1 MDTADA
7 RFGGIARLYGKDGL
21 AKLGAAHVAV
31 IGVGGVGSWSAEA
44 LARSGIGKLTLVDLD
59 EVCITN
65 TNRQIHAL
73 EGSINKAKVNELALR
88 IHRINPDCTVYAR
101 TEFFTSQT
109 ADSILSGGFDYL
121 IDAID
126 GLTNKC
132 LLIDECRMRKIPIIT
147 CGAAGGRR
155 DGTAVRVTDLTRAK
169 YDKLLFKVRKQL
181 RQKHDFPRGTK
192 KWQLPCV
199 YSAEPVQ
206 YPQPDGTVCENK
218 SEGGESLRLNCEAGL
233 GAATHVTA
241 AFGLA
246 AAGHVVGEL
255 ALIQNALSVR
265 S

>member
-1 MDTADA
+1 MQETDA
-7 RFGGIARLYGKDGL
+7 RFGGIARLYGTEGL
-21 AKLGAAHVAV
+21 AKLRAAHVAV

-73 EGSINKAKVNELALR
+73 EGSIGKAKVDELASR
-88 IHRINPDCTVYAR
+88 IRRINPDCTVHTR
-101 TEFFTSQT
+101 QEFFTAHT
-109 ADSILSGGFDYL
+109 TDAILSGGFDYL

-132 LLIDECRMRKIPIIT
+132 LLLDECRKRQIPVIT

-155 DGTAVRVTDLTRAK
+155 DGTAVRVADITRAK

-181 RQKHDFPRGTK
+181 RQKHGFPRGTK

-199 YSAEPVQ
+199 YSAESVQ
-206 YPQPDGTVCENK
+206 YPHPDGTVCEDK
-218 SEGGESLRLNCEAGL
+218 PDSGESLKLNCEAGL

-246 AAGHVVGEL
+246 AAGHVTGEI
-255 ALIQNALSVR
+255 AGMS
-265 S
+265 

>member
-1 MDTADA
+1 MDNANA

-21 AKLGAAHVAV
+21 AKLRAAHVAV

-44 LARSGIGKLTLVDLD
+44 LARAGIGTITLVDLD

-73 EGSINKAKVNELALR
+73 DGSLGKPKVDELAVR
-88 IHRINPDCTVYAR
+88 IGRINPDCTVHPRA
-101 TEFFTSQT
+101 EFFTAQT
-109 ADSILSGGFDYL
+109 ADTILSAGYDYL

-132 LLIDECRMRKIPIIT
+132 LLLAACRERQLPVIT

-155 DGTAVRVTDLTRAK
+155 DGTAVRVNDLTRAK

-181 RQKHDFPRGTK
+181 RQKHGFPRGTK

-206 YPQPDGTVCENK
+206 YPQPDGTVCEAK
-218 SEGGESLRLNCEAGL
+218 PDTGDSLKLDCEAGL

-241 AFGLA
+241 AFGFA

-255 ALIQNALSVR
+255 V
-265 S
+265 

>member
-21 AKLGAAHVAV
+21 AKLRAAHVAV

-109 ADSILSGGFDYL
+109 ANSILSGGFDYL

-218 SEGGESLRLNCEAGL
+218 SESGESLKLNCEAGL

-246 AAGHVVGEL
+246 AAGHVIRGL
-255 ALIQNALSVR
+255 A
-265 S
+265 

>member
-1 MDTADA
+1 MDAANA
-7 RFGGIARLYGKDGL
+7 RFGGIARLYGNEGL
-21 AKLGAAHVAV
+21 AKLRAAHVAV

-44 LARSGIGKLTLVDLD
+44 LARSGIGSLTLVDLD

-73 EGSINKAKVNELALR
+73 EGSLGKAKVEELAAR
-88 IHRINPDCTVYAR
+88 IGRINPDCIVHVR
-101 TEFFTSQT
+101 PEFFTAQT
-109 ADSILSGGFDYL
+109 ADAILRDGFDYL

-126 GLTNKC
+126 GLSNKC
-132 LLIDECRMRKIPIIT
+132 LLLDECRKREIPIIT
-147 CGAAGGRR
+147 CGAAGGRS

-181 RQKHDFPRGTK
+181 RQKHSFPRGTK

-206 YPQPDGTVCENK
+206 YPQPDGTVCEAK
-218 SEGGESLRLNCEAGL
+218 PVTDGSLKLDCEAGL

-246 AAGHVVGEL
+246 AAGFVVREL
-255 ALIQNALSVR
+255 V
-265 S
+265 

>member
-7 RFGGIARLYGKDGL
+7 RFGGITRLYGKDGL
-21 AKLGAAHVAV
+21 AKLRAAHVAV

-88 IHRINPDCTVYAR
+88 IHRINPDCTVHAR

-218 SEGGESLRLNCEAGL
+218 SESGESLKLNCEAGL
-233 GAATHVTA
+233 GAVTHVTA

-246 AAGHVVGEL
+246 AAGHVIREL
-255 ALIQNALSVR
+255 A
-265 S
+265 

>member
-1 MDTADA
+1 MDAADA
-7 RFGGIARLYGKDGL
+7 RFGGIARLYGNDGL
-21 AKLGAAHVAV
+21 AKLRAAHVAV
-31 IGVGGVGSWSAEA
+31 IGVGGVGSWSAES
-44 LARSGIGKLTLVDLD
+44 LARSGIGTITLVDLD

-73 EGSINKAKVNELALR
+73 EGSLGKAKIDELAAR
-88 IHRINPDCTVYAR
+88 IGRINPDCTVHPRA
-101 TEFFTSQT
+101 EFFTAQN
-109 ADSILSGGFDYL
+109 AEAILGGGYDYL

-132 LLIDECRMRKIPIIT
+132 LLLDECRERRIPVIT

-181 RQKHDFPRGTK
+181 RQQHGFPRGTK

-218 SEGGESLRLNCEAGL
+218 SESGESLKLNCEAGL

-246 AAGHVVGEL
+246 AAGHVIGEL
-255 ALIQNALSVR
+255 A
-265 S
+265 

>member
-1 MDTADA
+1 MDAADA
-7 RFGGIARLYGKDGL
+7 RFGGIARLYGNDGL
-21 AKLGAAHVAV
+21 AKLRAAHVAV

-44 LARSGIGKLTLVDLD
+44 LARSGIGRLTLVDLD
-59 EVCITN
+59 EVCVTN

-73 EGSINKAKVNELALR
+73 EGSIGRPKVTELTER
-88 IHRINPDCTVYAR
+88 IGRINPDCVLQAR
-101 TEFFTSQT
+101 QEFFTAQT
-109 ADSILSGGFDYL
+109 ADAILGDSFDYL

-132 LLIDECRMRKIPIIT
+132 LLLDECRKRKIPTIT

-155 DGTAVRVTDLTRAK
+155 DGTAVRVDDLNRAK

-206 YPQPDGTVCENK
+206 YPQLDGTVCENK
-218 SEGGESLRLNCEAGL
+218 SESGESLKLNCEAGL
-233 GAATHVTA
+233 GSATHVTA

-246 AAGHVVGEL
+246 AAGHVVGAL
-255 ALIQNALSVR
+255 A
-265 S
+265 

>member
-1 MDTADA
+1 MDAADA
-7 RFGGIARLYGKDGL
+7 RFGGIARLYGNDGL
-21 AKLGAAHVAV
+21 AKLRTAHVAI

-44 LARSGIGKLTLVDLD
+44 LARSGIGTITLVDLD

-73 EGSINKAKVNELALR
+73 EGSLGKPKVAELATR
-88 IHRINPDCTVYAR
+88 IGHINPDCTVHAR
-101 TEFFTSQT
+101 AEFFTAQT
-109 ADSILSGGFDYL
+109 AETILSGSYDYL

-132 LLIDECRMRKIPIIT
+132 LLLAACREREIPVIT

-155 DGTAVRVTDLTRAK
+155 DGTAVCIADLTRAK

-181 RQKHDFPRGTK
+181 RQQHGFPRGTK

-199 YSAEPVQ
+199 YSAEPVH
-206 YPQPDGTVCENK
+206 YPQPDGTVCEAK
-218 SEGGESLRLNCEAGL
+218 PDTDGSLKLDCEAGL

-241 AFGLA
+241 AFGFA

-255 ALIQNALSVR
+255 A
-265 S
+265 

>member
-1 MDTADA
+1 METVDT

-21 AKLGAAHVAV
+21 AKLRAAHVAV

-73 EGSINKAKVNELALR
+73 EGSINKAKVSELALR
-88 IHRINPDCTVYAR
+88 IHRINPECTVYAR
-101 TEFFTSQT
+101 TEFFTSQS
-109 ADSILSGGFDYL
+109 ANSILSGGFDYL

-132 LLIDECRMRKIPIIT
+132 LLIDECRRRKIPIIT

-181 RQKHDFPRGTK
+181 RQKHGFPRGTK

-218 SEGGESLRLNCEAGL
+218 SESGESLRLNCEAGL
-233 GAATHVTA
+233 GAATHVTG

-246 AAGHVVGEL
+246 ASGHVIREL
-255 ALIQNALSVR
+255 A
-265 S
+265 

>member
-1 MDTADA
+1 MDTAGA

-21 AKLGAAHVAV
+21 AKLRAAHVAV
-31 IGVGGVGSWSAEA
+31 IGVGGVGSWCAEA
-44 LARSGIGKLTLVDLD
+44 LARSGIGRLTLVDLD
-59 EVCITN
+59 EVCVTN

-73 EGSINKAKVNELALR
+73 EGSIGRPKVAELTER
-88 IHRINPDCTVYAR
+88 IGRINPDCVLQAR
-101 TEFFTSQT
+101 QEFFTALT
-109 ADSILSGGFDYL
+109 ADAILGDGFDYL

-132 LLIDECRMRKIPIIT
+132 LLLDECRKRRIPIIT

-155 DGTAVRVTDLTRAK
+155 DGTAVRVDDLNRAK

-181 RQKHDFPRGTK
+181 RQKHSFPRGTR
-192 KWQLPCV
+192 KWKLPCV

-206 YPQPDGTVCENK
+206 YPQPNGSVCEAK
-218 SEGGESLRLNCEAGL
+218 PETDGSLKLDCEAGL

-246 AAGHVVGEL
+246 AAGHVMRKL
-255 ALIQNALSVR
+255 A
-265 S
+265 

>member
-1 MDTADA
+1 MDSADA

-21 AKLGAAHVAV
+21 AKLRAAHVAV

-88 IHRINPDCTVYAR
+88 IHRINPDCTGYAR

-109 ADSILSGGFDYL
+109 ANSILSGGFDYL

-218 SEGGESLRLNCEAGL
+218 SESGESLRLNCEAGL